1 MPLPSRSLVRS
12 VISVMRS
19 VERRRPG
26 WGLGPMPWEEAWQ
39 TPEHP
44 PGLCS
49 SASPVN
55 SFLQRSRTLLSRFSS
70 WIWTFL

>member
-1 MPLPSRSLVRS
+1 MPLPRRSLVRS

-19 VERRRPG
+19 VEQRSRCASRVAG
-26 WGLGPMPWEEAWQ
+26 SW
-39 TPEHP
+39 
-44 PGLCS
+44 PGLS
-49 SASPVN
+49 PGPPPPAASPVN